1 LNIRIISLTEDKLTF
16 LLEGVDTAFANAL
29 RRTMMS
35 EVPIMAIE
43 DIFYFDNTSLIPDEV
58 LAHRIGLVPLTTDL
72 EDYLLPEDC
81 DCESELGCP
90 KCRVI
95 LTLDVEAED
104 DTITVYSGEMESEDP
119 NIVPASK
126 NIPLAKLAPNQA
138 IRFEAY
144 AQLGKRKEHAKWS
157 PVSMCVY
164 QNVSMVPVTDNV
176 SAEECV
182 KQCGE
187 QVAEIEEDYLKII
200 NILKFESCKL
210 CRDLIS
216 HEEIMGN
223 LKEDEFFFTVES
235 NGALPPEKIIR
246 HAVKILKDK
255 LATLSGKI
263 DRNELSDEITD
274 FGIPEFE
281 EGTLYTV
288 GSGEYDDE
296 EEDREDFTGGD
307 IEE

>member
-1 LNIRIISLTEDKLTF
+1 MNTRIISLDEDKLTF
-16 LLEGVDTAFANAL
+16 LLEGVDTGFANAL
-29 RRTMMS
+29 RRTMLS

-58 LAHRIGLVPLTTDL
+58 LAHRIGLIPLKTDL
-72 EDYLLPEDC
+72 EDYMLPEDC

-95 LTLDVEAED
+95 LTLDIQAED
-104 DTITVYSGEMESEDP
+104 DTITVYSGDMESEDP
-119 NIVPASK
+119 EIVPASDK
-126 NIPLAKLAPNQA
+126 IPLAKLAPGQS

-144 AQLGKRKEHAKWS
+144 AQLGKGKEHSKWS
-157 PVSMCVY
+157 AVSMAVY
-164 QNVSMVPVTDNV
+164 QNVSMVPISDMV

-187 QVAEIEEDYLKII
+187 AVTEIVGDELKVI
-200 NILKFESCKL
+200 NIIKFESCKL

-216 HEEIMGN
+216 HEEIMAN

-235 NGALPPEKIIR
+235 NGALPPEKILK

-255 LATLSGKI
+255 LVTLQDKI
-263 DRNELSDEITD
+263 DKGELHDEITD

-296 EEDREDFTGGD
+296 EGEEDFSEGD

>member
-119 NIVPASK
+119 KIVPASK

-144 AQLGKRKEHAKWS
+144 AQLGKGKEHAKWS

-187 QVAEIEEDYLKII
+187 QVAEIEEDNLKII

-235 NGALPPEKIIR
+235 NGALSPEKIVR
-246 HAVKILKDK
+246 HAVRILKDK

-296 EEDREDFTGGD
+296 EEGGEDFTGGD
-307 IEE
+307 VEE

>member
-1 LNIRIISLTEDKLTF
+1 MNIRIISLTEDKLTF
-16 LLEGVDTAFANAL
+16 LLEGVDAAFANAL

-95 LTLDVEAED
+95 LTLDVQAED

-144 AQLGKRKEHAKWS
+144 AQLGKGKEHAKWS

-187 QVAEIEEDYLKII
+187 QVAEIEEDNLKII

-223 LKEDEFFFTVES
+223 LKEDEFFFNVES
-235 NGALPPEKIIR
+235 NGALSPEKIVR
-246 HAVKILKDK
+246 HAVKILKEK

-296 EEDREDFTGGD
+296 EEDGEDFTGGD

>member
-1 LNIRIISLTEDKLTF
+1 MNIRIISLTEDKLTF

-144 AQLGKRKEHAKWS
+144 AQLGKGKEHAKWS

-164 QNVSMVPVTDNV
+164 QNVSMVPLTDNV
-176 SAEECV
+176 SVEECV

-187 QVAEIEEDYLKII
+187 QVAEIEEDNLKII

-235 NGALPPEKIIR
+235 NGALSPEKIVR
-246 HAVKILKDK
+246 HAVRILKDK

-263 DRNELSDEITD
+263 DRDELSDEITD

-296 EEDREDFTGGD
+296 EEDGEDFTGGD
-307 IEE
+307 VEE

>member
-1 LNIRIISLTEDKLTF
+1 MNIRIISLTEDKLTF

-144 AQLGKRKEHAKWS
+144 AQLGKGKEHAKWS

-235 NGALPPEKIIR
+235 NGALSPEKIIR

-296 EEDREDFTGGD
+296 EEDGEDFTGGD
-307 IEE
+307 VEE

>member
-1 LNIRIISLTEDKLTF
+1 MNTRIISLTEDKLTF

-119 NIVPASK
+119 KIVPASK

-144 AQLGKRKEHAKWS
+144 AQLGKGKEHAKWS

-235 NGALPPEKIIR
+235 NGALSPEKIVR
-246 HAVKILKDK
+246 HAVRILKDK

-296 EEDREDFTGGD
+296 EEDGEDFTGGD
-307 IEE
+307 VEE